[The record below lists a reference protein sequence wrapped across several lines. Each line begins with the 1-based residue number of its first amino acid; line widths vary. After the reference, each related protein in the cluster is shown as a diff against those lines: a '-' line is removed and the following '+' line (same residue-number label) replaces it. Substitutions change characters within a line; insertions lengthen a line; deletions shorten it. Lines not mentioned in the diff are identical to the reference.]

1 MNISGC
7 RYEGAECSH
16 TYAYLL
22 PTVFEVLARIAKGE
36 SGLRV
41 FDLGCGNGSTA
52 NALAQAGYQ
61 VFGVDPSE
69 TGIAQARRNFPHL
82 GLEVG
87 STEIDLAAKYGR
99 FPVALS
105 LEVVEHV
112 FAPREYA
119 RRVFDLVESGGYAV
133 ISTPY
138 HGYVKNLALALSG
151 KMDSH
156 FTPFWDCGHIKFW
169 SVKTL
174 GQLLREAGFTDIKF
188 HRVGRFAPIAK
199 SMIAVA
205 RKPL

>member
-1 MNISGC
+1 MNISGY

-22 PTVFEVLARIAKGE
+22 PTVFEVLAGVAHRE
-36 SGLRV
+36 SGLKV
-41 FDLGCGNGSTA
+41 FDLCCGNGSTA
-52 NALAQAGYQ
+52 HALVQAGYR
-61 VFGVDPSE
+61 VVGVDPSE

-82 GLEVG
+82 ALEVG
-87 STEIDLAAKYGR
+87 STEIDLAATYGH
-99 FPVALS
+99 FAVVLS

-119 RRVFDLVESGGYAV
+119 QRVFDLLESGGFAV

-138 HGYVKNLALALSG
+138 HGYLKNVALAVSG
-151 KMDSH
+151 KMDAH
-156 FTPFWDCGHIKFW
+156 FTALWDYGHIKFR
-169 SVKTL
+169 SIKTL
-174 GQLLREAGFTDIKF
+174 EQLLRETGFEDIKF
-188 HRVGRFAPIAK
+188 HRVGRLPPMVK